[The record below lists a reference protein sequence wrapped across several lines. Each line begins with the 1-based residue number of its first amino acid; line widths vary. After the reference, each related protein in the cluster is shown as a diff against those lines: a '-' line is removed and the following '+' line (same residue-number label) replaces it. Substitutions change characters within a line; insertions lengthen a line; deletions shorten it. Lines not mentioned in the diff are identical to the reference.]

1 MKQGDENFYPTSFS
15 HTCSLSPCP
24 LHPTSCPKG
33 DTLLQVNNTYH
44 KGGRIPT
51 KLKLMSLETCSDLVL
66 LDKISLLL
74 SSYPV
79 GHMP

>member
-1 MKQGDENFYPTSFS
+1 MITFTLLVS
-15 HTCSLSPCP
+15 HTLAHCP
-24 LHPTSCPKG
+24 PVPSILPHAPEGTPYCKLIILN
-33 DTLLQVNNTYH
+33 D

-51 KLKLMSLETCSDLVL
+51 KLKLMSLETRSDLVL